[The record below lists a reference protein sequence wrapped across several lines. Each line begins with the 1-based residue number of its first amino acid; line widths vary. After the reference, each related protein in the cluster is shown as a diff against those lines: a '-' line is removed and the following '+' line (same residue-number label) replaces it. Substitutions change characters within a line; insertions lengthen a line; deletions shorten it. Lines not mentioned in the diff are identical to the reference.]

1 MHPLDADGAI
11 QAELTSS
18 PTDVWAGKVKAVT
31 DKLKTMAAAQERLER
46 ALEQQLEQQNF
57 KLEQQLEQQNLKIE
71 QQLEERLEQ
80 QNVVLEQLRQQNN
93 ETQAKLDQLISAVV
107 R

>member
-46 ALEQQLEQQNF
+46 ALEQQLEQQN
-57 KLEQQLEQQNLKIE
+57 LKIE